1 MQMECL
7 EVLGRERIYFPEK
20 IESNKN
26 SVLEK
31 ENVALSNCVF
41 HIKVSKGVSSVSG
54 MDKYFV
60 NACYNLS

>member
-7 EVLGRERIYFPEK
+7 EVLGRERIYFPEN

-41 HIKVSKGVSSVSG
+41 YIQVSKGVISVSA
-54 MDKYFV
+54 MDQVLCK
-60 NACYNLS
+60 CLL

>member
-7 EVLGRERIYFPEK
+7 EILGRERIYFPEK

-41 HIKVSKGVSSVSG
+41 YIKVSKGVSSVSC
-54 MDKYFV
+54 MY
-60 NACYNLS
+60 